1 MEHTNL
7 PLAGLRVV
15 DFSRVLAGPFCTALL
30 GDLGAEVV
38 KIEPP
43 QGDDYRAIGP
53 MVEGES
59 ALFAAMNRNKK
70 SVVLDLKNEHGLALA
85 KELVRHAD
93 VVVENFRPGVAD
105 KLGIG
110 YQALSALNASLIY
123 ASISGFGQS
132 GPESHRPAY
141 DIILQA
147 MTGLMD
153 ATGFADGPP
162 TMVGEAVSDVVSG
175 LFGSWG
181 ILVALLARA
190 KSGSGTHVDVAMFDA
205 TLSLA
210 ATLVSRY
217 ALTGITPQRVGNRHP
232 LSAPFG
238 VFRAND
244 GFYVVAVL
252 NDKLFANFAAAIG
265 RPEIV
270 TDPRFATDEL
280 RCRHEPALR
289 GAIEA
294 WSAALSI
301 EQVNQQLSA
310 AAIPVAPIWNVRD
323 ALESAQSVAR
333 KLLKP
338 LDEAPLPGMRLPS
351 QPIKFSAYDDNR
363 VTRAPQLGEHTLPV
377 FQDWLGIDVPG
388 VADLHELG
396 AFGRRSH

>member
-1 MEHTNL
+1 MEHSNL
-7 PLAGLRVV
+7 PLSGLRVV

-59 ALFAAMNRNKK
+59 ALFTAMNRNKK
-70 SVVLDLKNEHGLALA
+70 SVVLDLKNEHGLQLARALVE
-85 KELVRHAD
+85 KAD
-93 VVVENFRPGVAD
+93 VVVENFRPGVAE

-110 YQALSALNASLIY
+110 YQALSELNPSLIY

-162 TMVGEAVSDVVSG
+162 TMVGEAVADVVSG

-190 KSGSGTHVDVAMFDA
+190 KSGRGTHVDIAMFDA

-217 ALTGITPQRVGNRHP
+217 ALTGIVPQRVGNRHP
-232 LSAPFG
+232 ISAPFG
-238 VFRAND
+238 AYRARD

-252 NDKLFANFAAAIG
+252 NDKLFAGFAAAIG
-265 RPEIV
+265 RPDLAA
-270 TDPRFATDEL
+270 DPRFATDEL
-280 RCRHEPALR
+280 RSLHETLLR
-289 GAIEA
+289 EAIEA
-294 WSAALSI
+294 WSQALSI
-301 EQVNQQLSA
+301 EQVNQRLSA
-310 AAIPVAPIWNVRD
+310 AAIPVAPIWNVSD
-323 ALESAQSVAR
+323 ALESAQSLAR
-333 KLLKP
+333 KLLTP
-338 LDEAPLPGMRLPS
+338 LNDSPLPGVRLPS
-351 QPIKFSAYDDNR
+351 QPIKFSAFGDNR
-363 VTRAPQLGEHTLPV
+363 VTRAPQLGEHSV
-377 FQDWLGIDVPG
+377 QIFQDWLGMDV
-388 VADLHELG
+388 
-396 AFGRRSH
+396 S

>member
-1 MEHTNL
+1 MEHSNL
-7 PLAGLRVV
+7 PLSGLRVV

-59 ALFAAMNRNKK
+59 ALFTAMNRNKK
-70 SVVLDLKNEHGLALA
+70 SVVLDLKSENGLQLARALVE
-85 KELVRHAD
+85 KAD
-93 VVVENFRPGVAD
+93 VVVENFRPGVAE

-110 YQALSALNASLIY
+110 YRALSEFNPSLIY

-141 DIILQA
+141 DIVLQA

-190 KSGSGTHVDVAMFDA
+190 KSGRGTHVDIAMFDA

-217 ALTGITPQRVGNRHP
+217 ALTGIAPQRVGNRHP
-232 LSAPFG
+232 ISAPFG
-238 VFRAND
+238 AYRARD

-252 NDKLFANFAAAIG
+252 NDKLFAGFAAAIG
-265 RPEIV
+265 RPDLAA
-270 TDPRFATDEL
+270 DPRFATDEL
-280 RCRHEPALR
+280 RSLHETLLR
-289 GAIEA
+289 EAIEA
-294 WSAALSI
+294 WSQALSI
-301 EQVNQQLSA
+301 EQVNQRLSA
-310 AAIPVAPIWNVRD
+310 AAIPVAPIWNVSD

-333 KLLKP
+333 KLLTP
-338 LDEAPLPGMRLPS
+338 LNDSPLPGVRLPS
-351 QPIKFSAYDDNR
+351 QPIKFSAFGDNR
-363 VTRAPQLGEHTLPV
+363 VTRAPQLGEHSV
-377 FQDWLGIDVPG
+377 QIFQDWLGMDV
-388 VADLHELG
+388 
-396 AFGRRSH
+396 S

>member
-1 MEHTNL
+1 MEHSNL

-43 QGDDYRAIGP
+43 QGDDYRVIGP
-53 MVEGES
+53 MVGGES
-59 ALFAAMNRNKK
+59 ALFTAMNRNKK
-70 SVVLDLKNEHGLALA
+70 SVVLDLKNQTGLKLA
-85 KELVRHAD
+85 RELVKHAD
-93 VVVENFRPGVAD
+93 VVVENFRPGVAE

-110 YQALSALNASLIY
+110 YQALSELNPSLIY

-153 ATGFADGPP
+153 ATGFEDGPP
-162 TMVGEAVSDVVSG
+162 TMVGEAISDVVSG

-190 KSGSGTHVDVAMFDA
+190 QSGRGTHVDIAMFDA

-238 VFRAND
+238 VYHASD

-252 NDKLFANFAAAIG
+252 NDKLFANFAATIG
-265 RPEIV
+265 RPDLV
-270 TDPRFATDEL
+270 TDPSFATDEL
-280 RCRHEPALR
+280 RCQHEAALR
-289 GAIEA
+289 ESIET
-294 WSAALSI
+294 WSEALSI
-301 EQVNQQLSA
+301 EQVNQLLSA

-333 KLLKP
+333 KLLTP
-338 LDEAPLPGMRLPS
+338 LDDAPLPGTRLPS
-351 QPIKFSAYDDNR
+351 QPIKFSAYGDNR
-363 VTRAPQLGEHTLPV
+363 VTRAPQLGEHSLQV
-377 FQDWLGIDVPG
+377 FQDWLGMDVPG

-396 AFGRRSH
+396 AFGRRSQ